1 MPELLRLITLINSD
15 QLLIGSE
22 LELILALRI
31 SAVHLIYLYLSL
43 LFPHLVLTGGS
54 IAAGVVGALGP
65 AGVTERPPPARAAV
79 TAVTPSLQCRESVVT
94 TNKGRDPGQLGFSQT
109 GESFAT

>member
-1 MPELLRLITLINSD
+1 MPELLSLITLINSD

-31 SAVHLIYLYLSL
+31 PAVHLICLYLSL
-43 LFPHLVLTGGS
+43 IFPYLVLAGGS
-54 IAAGVVGALGP
+54 VAAGVVGALGP
-65 AGVTERPPPARAAV
+65 GGVTERPPPARAAD
-79 TAVTPSLQCRESVVT
+79 TAVTPSLQYRESVVT